1 MRVLLAD
8 DHVAFRSALA
18 RALSAEPDIEIVGEA
33 ENGQVAVARTRE
45 LRPDAVIMDVHM
57 PVMGGVEAT
66 RLIHAELPDVC
77 VIGLS
82 AFADPHVT
90 EAMMSAGAFA
100 MLAKG
105 ESLPALIESVRECFR
120 RVRRA
125 GA

>member
-8 DHVAFRSALA
+8 DHVALRHALA

-57 PVMGGVEAT
+57 PVMSGVEAT

-82 AFADPHVT
+82 AFTDPHET
-90 EAMMSAGAFA
+90 EAMMNAGAFA

-105 ESLPALIESVRECFR
+105 ESLAALIESVRECFR
-120 RVRRA
+120 RVRSA